1 MKTVYIVEDE
11 MPMRE
16 FLIVSLK
23 LTTELTVVG
32 SSSEGKAGYDQC
44 LILKPNLVIHDLILS
59 SMQGT
64 EILNGIKNILPYRSN
79 LFGRLLDGHN

>member
-11 MPMRE
+11 MPVRE
-16 FLIVSLK
+16 ILIVSLK

-32 SSSEGKAGYDQC
+32 SSGEGKAGYDQC
-44 LILKPNLVIHDLILS
+44 LILKPDLAINDLILP

-64 EILNGIKNILPYRSN
+64 ERLNGIKNILPSRSN
-79 LFGRLLDGHN
+79 IFGRLLDGHN

>member
-1 MKTVYIVEDE
+1 MKTLYIFEDE
-11 MPMRE
+11 MPMHE

-23 LTTELTVVG
+23 LTQELTGVG
-32 SSSEGKAGYDQC
+32 SIGEGKAGYDQW
-44 LILKPNLVIHDLILS
+44 LILKPDLVIHDLILP

-79 LFGRLLDGHN
+79 IFGRCIDGHN